1 MRIAPLFIAAALAA
15 SPVGA
20 ATSDTPFLDFP
31 YVDTISAAKVPA
43 FAWLTRQA
51 DKSMILF
58 ARAPQ
63 FRRVEIASRSD
74 VCPSLKSTVSASV
87 STVTTASSRRSSSGS

>member
-43 FAWLTRQA
+43 FAWLTR
-51 DKSMILF
+51 
-58 ARAPQ
+58 
-63 FRRVEIASRSD
+63 
-74 VCPSLKSTVSASV
+74 
-87 STVTTASSRRSSSGS
+87 